1 VFDGSIDEILGQR
14 KKFSECTTGKDSDI
28 EVRLQRLYNRPV
40 MRMNKRA
47 YLRNMIWVVGLVLC
61 LGLSGCLFPTSNLP
75 PVITLDV
82 LPREGYVSLAV
93 AFDASESFDPEGKAL
108 TIQWEFGDGETATG
122 VTQIHS
128 YRSAGEY
135 EARVTVIDPQG
146 ESVVETVSIDVWS
159 IPVGYTLRRFE
170 WERDGEPRVWEVF
183 IPYDLYQIYKGR
195 LRNSPYVDKY
205 GDFVIDPQD
214 DPTLHDYALEL
225 WNRAGQDDDEFIH
238 ETLAFVQGA
247 ISYQADLPTI
257 DHPLYPL
264 ETLADGDG
272 DCEDTAILFV
282 SLLKAM
288 GIQCKLAFVDTDDD
302 GTPDHVLALVAVSG
316 QLLSEL
322 SCAGD
327 IMSFTW
333 DDGTFVVAET
343 AVDIGVYPLG
353 CDPWGLDEDD
363 LAELWSFPSL

>member
-1 VFDGSIDEILGQR
+1 MLRGSHFRIVL
-14 KKFSECTTGKDSDI
+14 
-28 EVRLQRLYNRPV
+28 
-40 MRMNKRA
+40 
-47 YLRNMIWVVGLVLC
+47 WVAGGLLS
-61 LGLSGCLFPTSNLP
+61 LGLSGCLFPATNRAPILA
-75 PVITLDV
+75 LDV
-82 LPREGYVSLAV
+82 SPREGYAPLHII
-93 AFDASESFDPEGKAL
+93 FDASGSFDPEGKAL
-108 TIQWEFGDGETATG
+108 SIHWDFDDGESATGATAT
-122 VTQIHS
+122 HS
-128 YRSAGEY
+128 YRSPGTY
-135 EARVTVIDPQG
+135 QVRVTVTDPAG
-146 ESVVETVSIDVWS
+146 EAASASVPIVVRL
-159 IPVGYTLRRFE
+159 IPDGYTLRTFQ
-170 WERDGEPRVWEVF
+170 WERDGEPRSWDML
-183 IPYDLYQIYKGR
+183 IPYWLYQMYKGR

-205 GDFVIDPQD
+205 GDFVIDSQD

-247 ISYQADLPTI
+247 IRYQADPPTI

-288 GIQCKLAFVDTDDD
+288 DIPCKLAFVDTDDD
-302 GTPDHVLALVAVSG
+302 GLPDHVLALVAVSG

-327 IMSFTW
+327 IITFTW

-343 AVDIGVYPLG
+343 AVDSGVYPLG
-353 CDPWGLDEDD
+353 CDPWGLDEDA